1 VALDQVML
9 LGSGVLLVCILAA
22 RLGSGLGLPSLLIFL
37 GLGMV
42 VGEFGL
48 VFKDAGMAHALG
60 FAALVLILAE
70 GGFTTHWDEIKGAL
84 PSAVL
89 LATVGV
95 LVQVALVALFAHYV
109 LGVTPF
115 TAILLGAVTSP
126 TDSAAVFSVLR
137 KVPLPS
143 RVRAT
148 LEAESGFNDAP
159 IVLLTTT
166 ATVWAAHG
174 IDENPAVLL
183 GEIAVELVGGFAVG
197 IAIGWVGAQIMH
209 RIALPASGL
218 YPLAALGWA
227 VLAYGTGSFIGL
239 SGFAAVYVASMV
251 LGNSKLPHR
260 HATRSFAEGIGW
272 IAQIGLFVMLGLLAD
287 TMNISLAAAAVGIAL
302 GAFLTFVARPLAV
315 LVCTVWFRVP
325 LREQAF
331 ISWAGLRGAV
341 PIIMALVPLAADAP
355 DSVFIFHIVFCFVV
369 VFTVLQAPTLPW
381 VSRLLGVSAKEEVT
395 DLDIEFAPLDN
406 IRADMMQVRIEPGSK
421 LHGVSMREVRLPKNS
436 VISLIVRDDES
447 FTPHAEDRLHIGDD
461 LLIVTRASDR
471 RRVERRLKE
480 LSNHGRLAR
489 WRD

>member
-1 VALDQVML
+1 
-9 LGSGVLLVCILAA
+9 
-22 RLGSGLGLPSLLIFL
+22 
-37 GLGMV
+37 
-42 VGEFGL
+42 
-48 VFKDAGMAHALG
+48 
-60 FAALVLILAE
+60 
-70 GGFTTHWDEIKGAL
+70 
-84 PSAVL
+84 
-89 LATVGV
+89 
-95 LVQVALVALFAHYV
+95 
-109 LGVTPF
+109 
-115 TAILLGAVTSP
+115 
-126 TDSAAVFSVLR
+126 
-137 KVPLPS
+137 
-143 RVRAT
+143 
-148 LEAESGFNDAP
+148 
-159 IVLLTTT
+159 VLLTTT

-183 GEIAVELVGGFAVG
+183 GEIAVELVGGLAIGVAV
-197 IAIGWVGAQIMH
+197 GWVGAQIMQ
-209 RIALPASGL
+209 RIALPAPGL

-227 VLAYGTGSFIGL
+227 VLAYGAGSYIGL

-287 TMNISLAAAAVGIAL
+287 TMNISLTAAAVGIGL
-302 GAFLTFVARPLAV
+302 GAFLTFVARPFAV

-341 PIIMALVPLAADAP
+341 PIIMALVPLAANAP
-355 DSVFIFHIVFCFVV
+355 DSVLIFHIVFCFVV

-381 VSRLLGVSAKEEVT
+381 VSRLLGISTKEEVT

-406 IRADMMQVRIEPGSK
+406 IKADMMQVRIEPGSK

-436 VISLIVRDDES
+436 VISLIVRDEES
-447 FTPHAEDRLHIGDD
+447 FTPHAEDRLRIGDD